1 MKRWLRLFCLC
12 LVTGLLL
19 SLTACAARE
28 PFAVHFLPIKGDLLI
43 SEHPT
48 AVTALSF
55 IARNPTAEAMD
66 GFHQASRSAVL
77 SAEGQF
83 HTISNVELTDS
94 GLTAYDSGQVYIYY
108 RLSFALPEDLLS
120 RLADL
125 ELAEALSVDGI
136 YIEDV
141 FYPLGQLKL
150 RRAPVSAAD
159 EPLTLTRHMALA
171 PNNALNESHALFK
184 NQSAVPVQV
193 VSVNTGIFADAS
205 ILWDRYSDSA
215 STEGLPF
222 PFQPQEEHRME
233 ILLADDPEDD
243 ALIHLIGAV
252 ITYEAAGKQYFADAP
267 TCVSG
272 VPGNKTRL
280 LEMAKVLFA
289 LPQ

>member
-1 MKRWLRLFCLC
+1 MKRCLRLFCLC

-28 PFAVHFLPIKGDLLI
+28 PFAVHFLPIKGDLLA
-43 SEHPT
+43 SEDLT
-48 AVTALSF
+48 TVTALSF
-55 IARNPTAEAMD
+55 IARNPTTEAID
-66 GFHQASRSAVL
+66 GFQQAVRSAAL

-94 GLTAYDSGQVYIYY
+94 GLTAYDSGQVYTYY
-108 RLSFALPEDLLS
+108 RLTFELPKDLLS

-141 FYPLGQLKL
+141 FYPLGQLML
-150 RRAPVSAAD
+150 RRAPVFAAD
-159 EPLTLTRHMALA
+159 EPLTLTRHMALV
-171 PNNALNESHALFK
+171 PNNAVDESHALFK

-233 ILLADDPEDD
+233 ILLADDPKDGS
-243 ALIHLIGAV
+243 LIHLIGAI
-252 ITYEAAGKQYFADAP
+252 ITYEADGKQYFADAP
-267 TCVSG
+267 TCISG

-280 LEMAKVLFA
+280 LEMAKLLFA

>member
-1 MKRWLRLFCLC
+1 
-12 LVTGLLL
+12 
-19 SLTACAARE
+19 
-28 PFAVHFLPIKGDLLI
+28 
-43 SEHPT
+43 
-48 AVTALSF
+48 
-55 IARNPTAEAMD
+55 MD

-222 PFQPQEEHRME
+222 TFQPQEEHRME
-233 ILLADDPEDD
+233 ILLADDPEDGS
-243 ALIHLIGAV
+243 LIHLIGAV

>member
-1 MKRWLRLFCLC
+1 MKRCLRLFCLC

-222 PFQPQEEHRME
+222 TFQPQEEHRME
-233 ILLADDPEDD
+233 ILLADDPEDGS
-243 ALIHLIGAV
+243 LIHLIGAV

>member
-1 MKRWLRLFCLC
+1 MKRHSRLLCLC
-12 LVTGLLL
+12 LLIGILL
-19 SLTACAARE
+19 SLSACAARE
-28 PFAVHFLPIKGDLLI
+28 PFAVHFLPIKGDLLA
-43 SEHPT
+43 SEDPT

-66 GFHQASRSAVL
+66 GFQQAVRSAAL
-77 SAEGQF
+77 SAEGQ
-83 HTISNVELTDS
+83 HYTLSDVELTDS
-94 GLTAYDSGQVYIYY
+94 GLKARYDGQAYAYY
-108 RLSFALPEDLLS
+108 RLTFELPEELLS
-120 RLADL
+120 QLA
-125 ELAEALSVDGI
+125 AIQIGEALSVDGI
-136 YIEDV
+136 YVADAL
-141 FYPLGQLKL
+141 YPLGQLKL
-150 RRAPVSAAD
+150 RRAPVFAAD
-159 EPLTLTRHMALA
+159 KPLKLTRSMALA

-193 VSVNTGIFADAS
+193 VSVNTGVFTDAS

-222 PFQPQEEHRME
+222 TFQPQEEHRME
-233 ILLADDPEDD
+233 ILLADDPEDGS
-243 ALIHLIGAV
+243 LIHLIGAI
-252 ITYEAAGKQYFADAP
+252 ITYEADGKQYFADAP

>member
-184 NQSAVPVQV
+184 TQSAVPVQV

>member
-1 MKRWLRLFCLC
+1 MKRHSRLLCLC
-12 LVTGLLL
+12 LLIGILL

-141 FYPLGQLKL
+141 FYPLGQLML
-150 RRAPVSAAD
+150 RRAPVFAAD
-159 EPLTLTRHMALA
+159 EPLTLTRHMALV
-171 PNNALNESHALFK
+171 PNNAVDESHALFK
-184 NQSAVPVQV
+184 NQSASAVRIL
-193 VSVNTGIFADAS
+193 SVNTGVFADAS

-233 ILLADDPEDD
+233 ILLADDPKDGS
-243 ALIHLIGAV
+243 LIHLIGAI
-252 ITYEAAGKQYFADAP
+252 ITYEADGKQYFADAP
-267 TCVSG
+267 TCISG

-280 LEMAKVLFA
+280 LEMAKLLFA

>member
-1 MKRWLRLFCLC
+1 MSLF
-12 LVTGLLL
+12 GHSLLL

-222 PFQPQEEHRME
+222 TFQPQEEHRME
-233 ILLADDPEDD
+233 ILLADDPEDGS
-243 ALIHLIGAV
+243 LIHLIGAV

>member
-1 MKRWLRLFCLC
+1 MKRHSRLLCLC
-12 LVTGLLL
+12 LFIGILL

-43 SEHPT
+43 NEHPT

-94 GLTAYDSGQVYIYY
+94 GLTAYDSGQVYTYY
-108 RLSFALPEDLLS
+108 RLTFELPKDLLS
-120 RLADL
+120 QLADL

-141 FYPLGQLKL
+141 FYPLGQLML
-150 RRAPVSAAD
+150 RRAPVFAAD
-159 EPLTLTRHMALA
+159 EPLTLTRHMALV
-171 PNNALNESHALFK
+171 PNNAVDESHALFK
-184 NQSAVPVQV
+184 NQSASAVRIL
-193 VSVNTGIFADAS
+193 SVNTGVFADAS

-233 ILLADDPEDD
+233 ILLADDPKDGS
-243 ALIHLIGAV
+243 LIHLIGAI
-252 ITYEAAGKQYFADAP
+252 ITYEADGKQYFADAP
-267 TCVSG
+267 TCISG

-280 LEMAKVLFA
+280 LEMAKLLFA

>member
-120 RLADL
+120 QLADL

>member
-252 ITYEAAGKQYFADAP
+252 ITYEAAEKQYFADAP

>member
-1 MKRWLRLFCLC
+1 MKRCLRLFCLC

-233 ILLADDPEDD
+233 ILLADDPEDGS
-243 ALIHLIGAV
+243 LIHLIGAV

>member
-1 MKRWLRLFCLC
+1 MKRCLRLFCLC

-28 PFAVHFLPIKGDLLI
+28 PFAVRFLPIKGDLLI
-43 SEHPT
+43 NEHPS

-83 HTISNVELTDS
+83 HTISDVELTDS
-94 GLTAYDSGQVYIYY
+94 GLTAYDSGQVYTYY

-171 PNNALNESHALFK
+171 PNNAVDESHVLFK
-184 NQSAVPVQV
+184 NQSASAVRIL
-193 VSVNTGIFADAS
+193 SVNTGVFADAS

-222 PFQPQEEHRME
+222 TFQPQEEHRME
-233 ILLADDPEDD
+233 ILLADDPEDGS
-243 ALIHLIGAV
+243 LIHLIGAI
-252 ITYEAAGKQYFADAP
+252 ITYEADGKQYFADAP
-267 TCVSG
+267 ICISG
-272 VPGNKTRL
+272 VPGSKTRL
-280 LEMAKVLFA
+280 LEMAKLLFT